1 MKLVL
6 AFVAL
11 LQLADVV
18 TSQRHGKASNA
29 GPTAL
34 GAKNAPPVVPRGY
47 LVEFVSDSTRKN
59 AESSGF
65 TKHEDRT
72 QHDALHSFLT
82 KRKSPV
88 KYRTRFTFTDSRIFS
103 GMSLILDNDKDV
115 GELQAFPGVKKVHPL
130 RIYMPAAFEPTIVT
144 PEFVQSAVNGGGLTR
159 SSASRVASDSVL
171 KNDTF
176 EPHVMTGVDK
186 LHAQGYY
193 GKGQTIGILDTGID
207 YTHPALNGGKPAGTP
222 CFDHG
227 CPVSGGYDFVG
238 DKYVVGLDPI
248 PDPDPFADCPGS
260 GHGTHV
266 AGTIIALDREVG
278 FTGFFDGVDVLS
290 LSLGGPY
297 GWVEDPSSAVASKIV
312 ALGTPVI
319 VSHGNDGGYGAFYA
333 SGPASGLGVT
343 GVGSVDN
350 EMLTGYSAK
359 LTPSAGAPSNGNGD
373 LVYLVGTP
381 FTFNSTQSKK
391 LKLYATSTDP
401 TVMDDGCAPL
411 PSSTPDLKDYVV
423 VIARGTCTFVTKF
436 TNAYNAGARYVFIYN
451 SVASIMYLPAA
462 NQTDLQAAMLTRP
475 DGLYIVN
482 ALAAGK
488 ELYIDFTTQSVTGVP
503 DTGNGGFMSS
513 FSTYGLTWEAQNA
526 ASVSA
531 PGGNILST
539 WPLKLGKYAVLS
551 GTSMSAPFI
560 AGSTAMYRSIKGN
573 SDSPLVIR
581 SVLSSTAKPLG
592 FSTNVSTLETT
603 ARQGG
608 RLVNVYAAVKS
619 VSRVSPGS
627 LDLNDTQYFDGAQT
641 LNITNVGTM
650 EQTYTLSHLPGG
662 SIASI
667 DPSDKAVYVPGPIK
681 PTANAASVTF
691 SSETV
696 TILPGKSQEVS
707 MTFKAPGLDTSALPI
722 YSGFISIESS
732 NSSGS
737 MRVPYS
743 GPDGKTVITDD
754 QRVYSLESSESQPT
768 LVWRLLTGT
777 SFYSIDLVDGN
788 TTFVP
793 TIPTGSA
800 SSRRSLAAEHK
811 HIIGNLKSNSYR
823 PRNNI
828 YGTSAKSNL
837 FNQCNLTGN
846 YTDTD
851 GVDHQIQNGTYRILL
866 RARRLL
872 ATDAKAESSYES
884 YLTHAFTVK
893 RV

>member
-1 MKLVL
+1 MKLTL

-29 GPTAL
+29 GPKAL

-47 LVEFVSDSTRKN
+47 LVEFVSNSARKS

-88 KYRTRFTFTDSRIFS
+88 QYRTRFTFTDSRIFS
-103 GMSLILDNDKDV
+103 GLSLILDNDKDV
-115 GELQAFPGVKKVHPL
+115 NELRAFPGVKKVHPL
-130 RIYMPAAFEPTIVT
+130 RIYMPAAFEPTIVS
-144 PEFVQSAVNGGGLTR
+144 PEFVQSAANVHMYRIFACGGGT
-159 SSASRVASDSVL
+159 SSD
-171 KNDTF
+171 
-176 EPHVMTGVDK
+176 
-186 LHAQGYY
+186 
-193 GKGQTIGILDTGID
+193 
-207 YTHPALNGGKPAGTP
+207 
-222 CFDHG
+222 
-227 CPVSGGYDFVG
+227 
-238 DKYVVGLDPI
+238 
-248 PDPDPFADCPGS
+248 
-260 GHGTHV
+260 
-266 AGTIIALDREVG
+266 IIMAAMEK
-278 FTGFFDGVDVLS
+278 GFFDGVDVLS
-290 LSLGGPY
+290 LSLGGPN

-319 VSHGNDGGYGAFYA
+319 VSHGNDGEYGAFYA
-333 SGPASGLGVT
+333 SGPAAGLGVT

-350 EMLTGYSAK
+350 EILNGYSAK

-423 VIARGTCTFVTKF
+423 VIARGTCMFVTKF

-451 SVASIMYLPAA
+451 SAASITYLPEADQA
-462 NQTDLQAAMLTRP
+462 DLQAAMLTRP
-475 DGLYIVN
+475 DGLFIVN
-482 ALAAGK
+482 ALAVGK
-488 ELYIDFTTQSVTGVP
+488 ELYIDFTSQSIAAVP

-526 ASVSA
+526 AS
-531 PGGNILST
+531 P
-539 WPLKLGKYAVLS
+539 
-551 GTSMSAPFI
+551 
-560 AGSTAMYRSIKGN
+560 
-573 SDSPLVIR
+573 
-581 SVLSSTAKPLG
+581 
-592 FSTNVSTLETT
+592 TT
-603 ARQGG
+603 
-608 RLVNVYAAVKS
+608 
-619 VSRVSPGS
+619 
-627 LDLNDTQYFDGAQT
+627 
-641 LNITNVGTM
+641 
-650 EQTYTLSHLPGG
+650 
-662 SIASI
+662 
-667 DPSDKAVYVPGPIK
+667 
-681 PTANAASVTF
+681 NAASVQF

-696 TILPGKSQEVS
+696 TILPGKSQDVS
-707 MTFKAPGLDTSALPI
+707 MTFKAPVLDTSTLPI
-722 YSGFISIESS
+722 YSGFISIKSS
-732 NSSGS
+732 ISFGS
-737 MRVPYS
+737 MHVPYS
-743 GPDGKTVITDD
+743 GVGTKLSSQQVLDTSDSALGFAVPALLKPDGKTVITDD

-777 SFYSIDLVDGN
+777 LFYSIDLVDGN

-793 TIPTGSA
+793 TISTGSA

-811 HIIGNLKSNSYR
+811 HVGVRRLSGMDLAHSLHAEQHRRLSSDDAGLALQRVAGTSGSFNDVKIIGNLDYGSCI

-828 YGTSAKSNL
+828 YATSAASNL
-837 FNQCNLTGN
+837 FNQFNLEGN
-846 YTDTD
+846 YTDAD
-851 GVDHQIQNGTYRILL
+851 GVDHRIQNGTYRILL

-893 RV
+893 RA

>member
-1 MKLVL
+1 MKLTL

-29 GPTAL
+29 GPKAL

-47 LVEFVSDSTRKN
+47 LVEF
-59 AESSGF
+59 
-65 TKHEDRT
+65 
-72 QHDALHSFLT
+72 
-82 KRKSPV
+82 RKSPV
-88 KYRTRFTFTDSRIFS
+88 QYRTRFTFTDSRIFS
-103 GMSLILDNDKDV
+103 GLSLILDNDKDV
-115 GELQAFPGVKKVHPL
+115 NELRAFPGVKKVHPL
-130 RIYMPAAFEPTIVT
+130 RIYMPAAFEPTIVS
-144 PEFVQSAVNGGGLTR
+144 PEFVQSAVNGGSLTR

-193 GKGQTIGILDTGID
+193 GKGQT
-207 YTHPALNGGKPAGTP
+207 PSGTP
-222 CFDHG
+222 CFGYG

-238 DKYVVGLDPI
+238 DRHDGIFDPI
-248 PDPDPFADCPGS
+248 PDSDPFADCAGS

-266 AGTIIALDREVG
+266 AGTVIALDRELG
-278 FTGFFDGVDVLS
+278 FTGVVPQANVHMYRIFACGGGTSSDIIMAAMEKGFFDGVDVLS
-290 LSLGGPY
+290 LSLGGPN

-319 VSHGNDGGYGAFYA
+319 VSHGNDGEYGAFYA
-333 SGPASGLGVT
+333 SGPAAGLGVT

-350 EMLTGYSAK
+350 EILNGYSAK

-423 VIARGTCTFVTKF
+423 VIARGTCMFVTKF

-451 SVASIMYLPAA
+451 SAASITYLPEADQA
-462 NQTDLQAAMLTRP
+462 DLQAAMLTRP
-475 DGLYIVN
+475 DGLFIVN
-482 ALAAGK
+482 ALAVGK
-488 ELYIDFTTQSVTGVP
+488 ELYIDFTSQSIAAVP

-573 SDSPLVIR
+573 SDFPLVIR

-592 FSTNVSTLETT
+592 FSANVSTLETT

-608 RLVNVYAAVKS
+608 GLVNVYAAIKS

-627 LDLNDTQYFDGAQT
+627 LDLNDTQYFDGTQT
-641 LNITNVGTM
+641 LTISNVGTM

-681 PTANAASVTF
+681 PTTNAASVQF

-696 TILPGKSQEVS
+696 TILPGKSQDVS
-707 MTFKAPGLDTSALPI
+707 MTFKAPVLDTSTLPI
-722 YSGFISIESS
+722 YSGFISIKSS
-732 NSSGS
+732 ISFGS
-737 MRVPYS
+737 MHVPYS
-743 GPDGKTVITDD
+743 GVGTKLSSQQVLDTSDSALGFAVPALLKPDGKTVITDD

-768 LVWRLLTGT
+768 LHRRLSSDDAGLALQRVAGT
-777 SFYSIDLVDGN
+777 S
-788 TTFVP
+788 
-793 TIPTGSA
+793 GSFNDV
-800 SSRRSLAAEHK
+800 K
-811 HIIGNLKSNSYR
+811 IIGNLDYGSCI

-828 YGTSAKSNL
+828 YATSAASNL
-837 FNQCNLTGN
+837 FNQFNLEGN
-846 YTDTD
+846 YTDAD
-851 GVDHQIQNGTYRILL
+851 GVDHRIQNGTYRILL

-893 RV
+893 RA